1 MNKNFEPTLED
12 LDDDNFVTPDNTSD
26 TDSDDTD
33 NEDQEKEEEEDEEEE
48 DSEEDSK
55 DDQETEDTKETNEE
69 EDEETEDEESEEETQ
84 QFFEELSTEVG
95 FNIDDLEIE
104 FEEGEDRLGASG
116 IAKIIQ
122 GASEKA
128 LLEFDSHLKNNYPD
142 AYELFLTLQG
152 GGSVKEFVEG
162 FDADTPSVV
171 TIEAVTDSIDVQ
183 KRLVKEDLIRKGLKD
198 KIADATIKQ
207 MEDDDELL
215 EHALGVQKELQS
227 EREAKINELSE
238 KAAKKIEE
246 EKAITDLI
254 SQETSKILNTGIIGK
269 NKTLPKTSRK
279 AAVESF
285 TKNLRVEGGK
295 VYHVTEVDLKNIPAE
310 VARVHYNNVGLEK
323 VIEVKAKTEHAKRV
337 RVSLKNEDK
346 VRGRAGSGKSKN
358 AGGHIP
364 LGELE
369 D

>member
-12 LDDDNFVTPDNTSD
+12 LDDDNFVDPNTPDPNK
-26 TDSDDTD
+26 TDEESQEQEEEEEEETEEDDKD
-33 NEDQEKEEEEDEEEE
+33 SEDDKEEEEESEETDEEE
-48 DSEEDSK
+48 K
-55 DDQETEDTKETNEE
+55 DD
-69 EDEETEDEESEEETQ
+69 ETEDEESEEETQ

-183 KRLVKEDLIRKGLKD
+183 KKLVKEDLIRKGLKD

>member
-12 LDDDNFVTPDNTSD
+12 LDDDNFVDPNTPDPSK
-26 TDSDDTD
+26 TDEES
-33 NEDQEKEEEEDEEEE
+33 QEQEEEEEE
-48 DSEEDSK
+48 
-55 DDQETEDTKETNEE
+55 TE
-69 EDEETEDEESEEETQ
+69 EDEKDSEGEEEEESEETDEEEKDEENEDTESEDESQ

-152 GGSVKEFVEG
+152 GGSIKEFVEN
-162 FDADTPSVV
+162 FDVDAPSVITV
-171 TIEAVTDSIDVQ
+171 EAVTDSIDVQ
-183 KRLVKEDLIRKGLKD
+183 KKIVKEDLIRKGLKD

-215 EHALGVQKELQS
+215 EHALDVQKELQS

-246 EKAITDLI
+246 EKALTDLI

-310 VARVHYNNVGLEK
+310 VARVHYNNVGLDK

-337 RVSLKNEDK
+337 KLSLKNEDK

>member
-1 MNKNFEPTLED
+1 MSKNFVPTLED
-12 LDDDNFVTPDNTSD
+12 LDDENFLDPNTPDPNK
-26 TDSDDTD
+26 TDDESQEQEQEQEEEEESE
-33 NEDQEKEEEEDEEEE
+33 EDEKDSEEEEEDESKETDEEE
-48 DSEEDSK
+48 
-55 DDQETEDTKETNEE
+55 N
-69 EDEETEDEESEEETQ
+69 DEETEDEESEEETQ

-142 AYELFLTLQG
+142 AYQLFLTLQG
-152 GGSVKEFVEG
+152 GGSMKEFVEN
-162 FDADTPSVV
+162 FDVDSPSVITV
-171 TIEAVTDSIDVQ
+171 EAVTDSIDVQ
-183 KRLVKEDLIRKGLKD
+183 KKLVKEDLIRKGLKD

-215 EHALGVQKELQS
+215 DHALGVQKELQS

-254 SQETSKILNTGIIGK
+254 SQETSKILSTGIIGK

-285 TKNLRVEGGK
+285 TKNLRVENGK
-295 VYHVTEVDLKNIPAE
+295 VYHVTEVDLDNIPAE
-310 VARVHYNNVGLEK
+310 VARVHYNNVGLDK

-346 VRGRAGSGKSKN
+346 VRGRAGSGKGKN
-358 AGGHIP
+358 TGGHIP